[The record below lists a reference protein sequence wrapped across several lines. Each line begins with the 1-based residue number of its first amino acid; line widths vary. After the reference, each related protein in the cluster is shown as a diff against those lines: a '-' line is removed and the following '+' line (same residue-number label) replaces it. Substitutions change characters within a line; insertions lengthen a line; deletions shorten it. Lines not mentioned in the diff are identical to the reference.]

1 MGSWGNLGSLQIHD
15 RVSEELKHLD
25 VLPKPK
31 PGAFDELLPLI
42 IANPAVFDDS
52 RTRDNVV
59 LRGEIRKL
67 ANSPRNQ
74 HASAN

>member
-1 MGSWGNLGSLQIHD
+1 
-15 RVSEELKHLD
+15 VSEELKHLD